1 MRPSEQASPAAIRRE
16 RVFALRETGLTFRE
30 IGEREGISQSR
41 ASQIH
46 ADAVRQRAD
55 APPPWP
61 EAITPALRV
70 AETPF
75 SRRTRKLL
83 AQSDYATL
91 GDMLACDRT
100 ELVRDLLSL
109 PNGCRRV
116 LNEVE
121 AMLAR
126 VEPSQDVPSRDD
138 RPRR

>member
-1 MRPSEQASPAAIRRE
+1 MRLSEQTSPAAIRRE
-16 RVFALRETGLTFRE
+16 RVLALRDTGLTFRE
-30 IGEREGISQSR
+30 IGEREGLSPSR

-46 ADAVRQRAD
+46 ADALRQRAD
-55 APPPWP
+55 APPQWP
-61 EAITPALRV
+61 EAITPALPI

-75 SRRTRKLL
+75 SRLTRKVL

-100 ELVRDLLSL
+100 ELARALLSL
-109 PNGCRRV
+109 PNGRRRV

-126 VEPSQDVPSRDD
+126 VAPSQDASSRGD
-138 RPRR
+138 